1 MSTFRQDSNLPKW
14 IAFFSLQ
21 DTPPKG
27 KKVKILKISYFN
39 FRTKNGFL
47 ALILNVLILALKLHK
62 TLCEFLFQNWLKIQN
77 FLAQKKFR
85 WVFFKHCGIIVFTGN
100 DISSERF
107 FKRGSAQTNAW
118 WRFFA
123 HYSFMHWKHTW
134 AERKILRLMQENNP
148 HYSLASFDSLTSVEL
163 RNWFSTQ
170 GWCWTEAKAIQG
182 VPTRSA
188 F

>member
-1 MSTFRQDSNLPKW
+1 MWIFVPKLAKNINLFG
-14 IAFFSLQ
+14 A
-21 DTPPKG
+21 
-27 KKVKILKISYFN
+27 
-39 FRTKNGFL
+39 
-47 ALILNVLILALKLHK
+47 
-62 TLCEFLFQNWLKIQN
+62 
-77 FLAQKKFR
+77 KKFR

-188 F
+188 FLGTQRNLKLSKVPNNVGSPCRVLTWIYD

>member
-1 MSTFRQDSNLPKW
+1 MWIFVPKLAKNINLFGAKKRD
-14 IAFFSLQ
+14 ISFGCFS
-21 DTPPKG
+21 
-27 KKVKILKISYFN
+27 
-39 FRTKNGFL
+39 
-47 ALILNVLILALKLHK
+47 
-62 TLCEFLFQNWLKIQN
+62 
-77 FLAQKKFR
+77 
-85 WVFFKHCGIIVFTGN
+85 KHCGIIVFTGN